1 MFRFGSIKRLVSSS
15 SKVLTKNTTRM
26 GGDFLS
32 NLKGLALLLLDTNL
46 FMLPKRNIAYS
57 GSLDE

>member
-1 MFRFGSIKRLVSSS
+1 MFRFGSIKRLVFSN

-32 NLKGLALLLLDTNL
+32 NLKSLTLLL
-46 FMLPKRNIAYS
+46 R
-57 GSLDE
+57 